1 MFLRL
6 KRFLA
11 SNKYFWKYRHFFQ
24 KKIFTFSY
32 GTVPK
37 KHFNNI
43 FKNIKVDSIL
53 DFGCATGDKLIYFM
67 RKGTKNIYGI
77 DINSKAI
84 KVAKAKFKN
93 SNICCEFTEEISLQK
108 INKFLKKIK
117 KKKFDLIIFDRVL
130 YILKETEFHYVINIL
145 AKVSNY
151 IYINDF
157 FLDSSVKQLTNMRM
171 RNQDSGYVHSDF
183 NLILHKIFFRPVFL
197 YKSPYKKVLFA
208 NSKSALY
215 KNVR

>member
-1 MFLRL
+1 VFLRL

-24 KKIFTFSY
+24 KKIFEYSY
-32 GTVPK
+32 GVVPRIY
-37 KHFNNI
+37 FNKI
-43 FKNIKVDSIL
+43 FKNIKMDSVL
-53 DFGCATGDKLIYFM
+53 DFGCATGDKLIYFVNN
-67 RKGTKNIYGI
+67 GSKNVYGI

-84 KVAKAKFKN
+84 KVAENKLKN
-93 SNICCEFTEEISLQK
+93 LNICSEFSEDISLKK
-108 INKFLKKIK
+108 INKFLKRIK

-130 YILKETEFHYVINIL
+130 YILKETEFHYVINTL
-145 AKVSNY
+145 AKVSDY

-157 FLDSSVKQLTNMRM
+157 FLDSSEVQLSNMRM

-183 NLILHKIFFRPVFL
+183 SLILRKVFFKPVIL
-197 YKSPYKKVLFA
+197 NKSPYKKVLFA

>member
-1 MFLRL
+1 MFLKF
-6 KRFLA
+6 KRFLI
-11 SNKYFWKYRHFFQ
+11 SNKFFWKYRHFFQ
-24 KKIFTFSY
+24 KKVFDHSY
-32 GTVPK
+32 GIVPK
-37 KHFNNI
+37 KHFDQI
-43 FKNIKVDSIL
+43 FKNIKINSVL

-67 RKGTKNIYGI
+67 HKGAKNIYGI

-84 KVAKAKFKN
+84 KVAKAKFNN
-93 SNICCEFTEEISLQK
+93 SNICSEFTEEISLQK

-130 YILKETEFHYVINIL
+130 YILKETEFYYIINTL
-145 AKVSNY
+145 AKVSDY

-157 FLDSSVKQLTNMRM
+157 FLDSSLMQLSNMRM

-183 NLILHKIFFRPVFL
+183 SLILHKVFFKPVIL
-197 YKSPYKKVLFA
+197 NKSPYKKVLFA

>member
-1 MFLRL
+1 VFLKL

-24 KKIFTFSY
+24 QKIFTFSY

-43 FKNIKVDSIL
+43 FKNIKIDSIL

-93 SNICCEFTEEISLQK
+93 SNICCEFAEEISLQK

-130 YILKETEFHYVINIL
+130 YILKETEFHYVINTL
-145 AKVSNY
+145 AKVSDY

-157 FLDSSVKQLTNMRM
+157 FLDSSAVQLSNMRM

-183 NLILHKIFFRPVFL
+183 SLILHKVFFKPVIL
-197 YKSPYKKVLFA
+197 NNSPYKKVLFA